1 MCFQSLRGNGLLK
14 ELFKLLRWKPPT
26 LNILSV
32 TIIASEGPPFPLYQ
46 IVLLQ
51 TALRSHSDFSST
63 QQWCVRICVG
73 EKCQCHKPVIFYSFS
88 SKWWWYFPIQPL
100 FLGSNIYSWH
110 HSVVSSQPPCS
121 CLFGY
126 PHPFV
131 YFSSSCL
138 FFYFFSTAY
147 FCACLCVLDS
157 LLLLFFFPLSFRST
171 AGDILWTSVLV
182 LYLPLWAEPESRW
195 NFPCLSAL
203 FNSRRLHRPIQ
214 LWALLPG
221 PAVQC
226 ESQRCCGAY
235 PQTHWYTPS
244 F

>member
-1 MCFQSLRGNGLLK
+1 MRARSSFCFRSYFCRQRSDPTAISLL
-14 ELFKLLRWKPPT
+14 
-26 LNILSV
+26 
-32 TIIASEGPPFPLYQ
+32 
-46 IVLLQ
+46 
-51 TALRSHSDFSST
+51 HSSGV
-63 QQWCVRICVG
+63 CVCVG
-73 EKCQCHKPVIFYSFS
+73 EKWQCHKPVIFYSFA

-100 FLGSNIYSWH
+100 FLGSNILLLT
-110 HSVVSSQPPCS
+110 SQCRQFPAPVLLSLRLSPPI
-121 CLFGY
+121 CLFFFFLSFY
-126 PHPFV
+126 
-131 YFSSSCL
+131 

-157 LLLLFFFPLSFRST
+157 LLLLLFFPLSFRST

-182 LYLPLWAEPESRW
+182 LYFLLWAKPESRW